1 MKDIPSPEQIA
12 RSILSVQPMD
22 KANKAFAELYQ
33 WLKDNPDKSL
43 VFVPRRK

>member
-1 MKDIPSPEQIA
+1 MKDLPVPEQIA

-22 KANKAFAELYQ
+22 EAAKAFGELYQ

-43 VFVPRRK
+43 VLVPRKK